1 VKRAWLVAAIVVTA
15 CGNTAEPARAPHT
28 ASNAADAGAPAS
40 SVASAM
46 SVAAANAAPASA
58 PAGERW
64 LAATEVDKLNLRQ
77 AWPASDNP
85 VVIID
90 ARVMLDELRT
100 SRVRTQQPGT
110 VRSVPVSTGQMVK
123 KGAALMVLDTTSGS
137 VTLKAPSDGEV
148 VLVGTAQA
156 SKVDATRDLV
166 VISDLSRVIVAADNM
181 PLGIPGGAHAQF
193 RTDSQPNKVY
203 ELKLAGISPDVPHLR
218 GALDN
223 TEHGLQP
230 GDTGK
235 LSIWKKDAQG
245 FVVWRTALLPGA
257 RAVLVRRGDA
267 PDGRARFVET
277 PVTVTFDAG
286 GSVLAVDG
294 LKDGDTFVGDLSA
307 LP

>member
-1 VKRAWLVAAIVVTA
+1 M
-15 CGNTAEPARAPHT
+15 
-28 ASNAADAGAPAS
+28 ASA
-40 SVASAM
+40 VASA
-46 SVAAANAAPASA
+46 APAPA

-64 LAATEVDKLNLRQ
+64 IAPAEVDKLNLRQ

-85 VVIID
+85 VVIMD

-100 SRVRTQQPGT
+100 SRVHAPRPGT
-110 VRSVPVSTGQMVK
+110 VRSVPVSTGQNVK
-123 KGAALMVLDTTSGS
+123 KGAALIVVDTASGP
-137 VTLKAPSDGEV
+137 VTLKSPSDGEV

-156 SKVDATRDLV
+156 SKVDEARDLV
-166 VISDLSRVIVAADNM
+166 VVSDLTRVIVAADNM
-181 PLGIPGGAHAQF
+181 PLGIAGGAHAQF

-218 GALDN
+218 GALEN
-223 TEHGLQP
+223 TDHSLQP

-245 FVVWRTALLPGA
+245 FVVWRTALLPGG

-294 LKDGDTFVGDLSA
+294 LKEGDTFVGDVSA